1 MYLSGFVEC
10 IAFMQCVAES
20 GYDCDDEASDHGDSV
35 GNGQDEEFAADVIV
49 TPNLAKVDDELS
61 DDEEIFVCPCSHLC
75 AVKLSY
81 ALCLFYHIALL
92 SCKI

>member
-35 GNGQDEEFAADVIV
+35 GNGQDEKFAAGVIL
-49 TPNLAKVDDELS
+49 TPNLAKVDDGLS
-61 DDEEIFVCPCSHLC
+61 DDEEIVVC
-75 AVKLSY
+75 SY
-81 ALCLFYHIALL
+81 SQLVLID
-92 SCKI
+92 

>member
-35 GNGQDEEFAADVIV
+35 GNGQDEKFAAGVIL
-49 TPNLAKVDDELS
+49 TPNLAKVDDGLS
-61 DDEEIFVCPCSHLC
+61 DDEEIVVC
-75 AVKLSY
+75 SY
-81 ALCLFYHIALL
+81 SQLVLINNFMLYVICTTLI
-92 SCKI
+92 C